1 MLLNMLSL
9 SPSCCTWSLSAAAH
23 HLLVIQPVWFL
34 SGCQLLSTVTV
45 CKLVLVLPLT
55 EWLHLRSSHCTQH
68 PRSPHCLWLPFFLYN
83 LQLSWLLCLFVL
95 TFLPATDP
103 GSSTEDFHK
112 ELWPSSYDFVSK
124 NNFFLTQYLK
134 KRITREQNFYIFLYF
149 MSLATLT
156 LSLISLLLPVREEII
171 VLYINYCV
179 YYAEII
185 LLLIIF
191 LIY

>member
-1 MLLNMLSL
+1 MSSNLAKCVSDVVEHALFVSILLHLKSVSSCSSL
-9 SPSCCTWSLSAAAH
+9 ACYPASLVSLWLPATQHCDSVQTRPGSASDRVASSPL
-23 HLLVIQPVWFL
+23 
-34 SGCQLLSTVTV
+34 
-45 CKLVLVLPLT
+45 LPLYST
-55 EWLHLRSSHCTQH
+55 SEVTSLPLA
-68 PRSPHCLWLPFFLYN
+68 PFFLYN

-112 ELWPSSYDFVSK
+112 ELWPSF
-124 NNFFLTQYLK
+124 TQYLK
-134 KRITREQNFYIFLYF
+134 KRIIREQNFYIFLYF